1 MNTSQKVLVDHIVDK
16 LANRRGFVRQMG
28 MASAGLASFLATAS
42 SSNAQAQITDVDILQ
57 FALNLEYLEAEFYT
71 MARTGKTIDQMG
83 IGITGSGATGA
94 TTGGKMVTF
103 IEGSTLARSADEIG
117 ADERAHVALLRGALT
132 AAGVQPV
139 AKPAINLNALG
150 VGFGSQEE
158 FITLAR
164 AFEDVGVT
172 AYAGAAPLIS
182 SKAYLGVA
190 ARILAAEAEHTGN
203 LRLHAAL
210 YNVRVTALDAVD
222 VIPPPAGTKFGSLDA
237 MGLVAVR
244 TPGQVLN
251 IVYGGAA
258 GVSAGG
264 FFPSGFNGTLRTS
277 EAAATKPA

>member
-1 MNTSQKVLVDHIVDK
+1 MNTSQKVIVNHIVDK
-16 LANRRGFVRQMG
+16 LASRRGFVRQMG
-28 MASAGLASFLATAS
+28 MASAGLASFLALADSAS
-42 SSNAQAQITDVDILQ
+42 AQSQITDVDILQ

-71 MARTGKTIDQMG
+71 VARTGKTIDQMG
-83 IGITGSGATGA
+83 IGITGAGTPGA
-94 TTGGKMVTF
+94 TTGGKKVTF

-117 ADERAHVALLRGALT
+117 ADERAHVALLRTALT
-132 AAGVQPV
+132 AAGAQPV

-172 AYAGAAPLIS
+172 AYAGAAPLITN
-182 SKAYLGVA
+182 KDYLGVA

-210 YNVRVTALDAVD
+210 YNVRVTALDPVD
-222 VIPPPAGTKFGSLDA
+222 VVPPPAGTKFGSLDDN
-237 MGLVAVR
+237 GLAAIR

-258 GVSAGG
+258 NANSGG
-264 FFPSGFNGTLRTS
+264 FYPSGFNGNIRTS
-277 EAAATKPA
+277 TAGATK